1 MASKPK
7 QTELHVVGK
16 GVSPVHIPQLDK
28 LAEAYVTERDKRLKQ
43 TPKEVAAKVKLIDA
57 LHAHADELRTPDGD
71 LVYRY
76 DERLITV
83 TPGKEKLRV
92 EDVTLEPE

>member
-1 MASKPK
+1 MPK
-7 QTELHVVGK
+7 QTELAVAGK
-16 GVSPVHIPQLDK
+16 GVSPVRIPVIDK

-43 TPKEVAAKVKLIDA
+43 TPKEVAAKTKLIDA
-57 LHAHADELRTPDGD
+57 LHAHADQLRTPDGD

-92 EDVTLEPE
+92 EEVSLGEE